1 MRWTAGAAMMAAMFT
16 ASVWAVD
23 DSHMPASLDKLA
35 QRATESVD
43 VSLDASMLQL
53 ASAFLSSE
61 DPDEARVKKLVA
73 KLKGVYVRTFEF
85 DRDGQYSPSDVAP
98 LREWVRGPGWTRI
111 VGVKSLKGG
120 DNSEVYLKKDGN
132 QVGGVVVI
140 DQEPKELTVVN
151 IEGPI
156 DPQELNE
163 LSGHMGIPKFGKWK
177 KAEKGTNKGD
187 Q

>member
-1 MRWTAGAAMMAAMFT
+1 MVAAVLTAQL
-16 ASVWAVD
+16 WAVED
-23 DSHMPASLDKLA
+23 AHMPASFNKLA
-35 QRATESVD
+35 AKAKESVD

-53 ASAFLSSE
+53 ASAFLSSD
-61 DPDEARVKKLVA
+61 DPDEAKVKKLVQ
-73 KLKGVYVRTFEF
+73 KLKGVYVRSFEF
-85 DRDGQYSPSDVAP
+85 EHEGQYSPSDVESV
-98 LREWVRGPGWTRI
+98 REWVRGPGWTRI

-120 DNSEVYLKKDGN
+120 DNSEVYVKKDGN

-140 DQEPKELTVVN
+140 DEEPKELTVVN

-156 DPQELNE
+156 DPQELSE
-163 LSGHMGIPKFGKWK
+163 LGGHMGIPKFGKWK